1 MATYVGIEQDSFSVR
16 AAIVRSQLGRT
27 QIVRFVELWLS
38 QFPVDHEAPL
48 PAEGAAPVVA
58 ASPTKRA
65 IAEILRLAGA
75 GAEVVATVPSDEVS
89 LRRVELPAAAAK
101 KVDELLPFEIESLI
115 PFEADET
122 LLEHQPIEST
132 DPTKL
137 RLLVCAAPK
146 ARIRQRL
153 ADLADV
159 GLDPATLVPSAVSLA
174 GLSTFLPTFAA
185 AEAPQMLVCV
195 QVDRTEVAIVRKG
208 RCELA
213 RTITVGHRQ
222 VEELGY
228 AEPSYG
234 SEPERLAR
242 ELRQTIASYRM
253 QGGAEPEGVWG
264 LGLVDANGMLLRWL
278 GAALQK
284 NVEPFAMPDTAP
296 PSGKVVE
303 APLEPAQKVRFAI
316 PLGLVGHAL
325 SRQRSI
331 DLRKGEF
338 VRTRQLGLARELAP
352 LLGIAAM
359 AIFFSWGF
367 SVYAQFS
374 VLRAR
379 REVLESELA
388 RISRTHLG
396 QETTSVSEARELLDE
411 GRANPDPMP
420 AWTAFDAL
428 LAISNAIPGGET
440 GGITHDVQ
448 RLQIDL
454 AQDRSEGHFELQGV
468 VSTIEESDRVRA
480 ALAEIPCFQNLEQA
494 GATTPAADGRR
505 QYRLEAD
512 IRCPDERRASDESRR
527 GRRRSGGASGGA
539 REASAQ
545 GGE

>member
-1 MATYVGIEQDSFSVR
+1 MATYVGIELDSFSVR
-16 AAIVRSQLGRT
+16 AAVVRSQLGRT
-27 QIVRFVELWLS
+27 HIVRLVELWLS
-38 QFPVDHEAPL
+38 QFPVEPSNPDTESGAPPES
-48 PAEGAAPVVA
+48 PA
-58 ASPTKRA
+58 KRA
-65 IAEILRLAGA
+65 VAEVLRVAGA
-75 GAEVVATVPSDEVS
+75 GPGAEVVVGMPSDEVS
-89 LRRVELPAAAAK
+89 LRRVELPLAAAK
-101 KVDELLPFEIESLI
+101 KVDELLPFEVEALI
-115 PFEADET
+115 PFESEDT
-122 LLEHQPIEST
+122 LLEHQSIEST
-132 DPTKL
+132 DPSKL

-153 ADLADV
+153 AELATV
-159 GLDPATLVPSAVSLA
+159 GLDPSMLAPSAVSLA
-174 GLSTFLPTFAA
+174 GLATFLPTFAA
-185 AEAPQMLVCV
+185 VEAPRMLVCV
-195 QVDRTEVAIVRKG
+195 LIDRTEIAIVRRG

-234 SEPERLAR
+234 SEGERLAR

-253 QGGAEPEGVWG
+253 QGGADPEGVWA
-264 LGLVDANGMLLRWL
+264 LGLVDPGGMLVRWL
-278 GAALQK
+278 GAALQR
-284 NVEPFAMPDTAP
+284 NVELFVMPDVAA

-303 APLEPAQKVRFAI
+303 APLEPAQQVRFAG

-325 SRQRSI
+325 ARPRSI

-338 VRTRQLGLARELAP
+338 VRTRQLGRARELAP
-352 LLGIAAM
+352 LL
-359 AIFFSWGF
+359 AISAFALFVSWGF
-367 SVYAQFS
+367 SVYAQYS

-388 RISRTHLG
+388 RLSLSHLG
-396 QETTSVSEARELLDE
+396 QETTSVAEARQLLAE

-428 LAISNAIPGGET
+428 LAISAAIPGGES
-440 GGITHDVQ
+440 GITHDVQ

-512 IRCPDERRASDESRR
+512 LRCPDERRASDENRR
-527 GRRRSGGASGGA
+527 GRRRSGGQGA
-539 REASAQ
+539 GREAASKQ